1 MHEVTLCQNA
11 LDIIEQQAKQS
22 GAQRVTAVWLELSA
36 VSCIEEDAL
45 HFCFDIVC
53 RDSLAEGAEL
63 HVTTVLAQAWCRSVR
78 NRSVWPGLTP
88 DVRTAAAITC
98 RWTAVMPC
106 RSDKSKF
113 SSPVRTY
120 QSIRSRLCV

>member
-53 RDSLAEGAEL
+53 RDSLAEGAVL
-63 HVTTVLAQAWCRSVR
+63 HVTTVPAQAWCRDCQKPVSVSGF
-78 NRSVWPGLTP
+78 NTGCPHCGSHNLQV
-88 DVRTAAAITC
+88 DSSDAMQVRQIEI
-98 RWTAVMPC
+98 
-106 RSDKSKF
+106 
-113 SSPVRTY
+113 
-120 QSIRSRLCV
+120 Q

>member
-63 HVTTVLAQAWCRSVR
+63 HVTTVPHRLVRECQKPVSVAGF
-78 NRSVWPGLTP
+78 NTG
-88 DVRTAAAITC
+88 VRTAAAITC